1 MAESRDKAELSP
13 DTPADGAPSSRAVRR
28 QMRDF
33 LRTHEQRRRQLP
45 RALLV
50 GVLAGLVAV
59 GFQWSLEAAS
69 HARDLVLEHAHDVG
83 WYGIFAVMAFSAA
96 GVSLALLLVRR
107 VEPDASGSG
116 IPHVKAALYHLRAFN
131 WTSVL
136 PVKFIGGVSGIGAGL
151 ALGREGPTIQMG
163 AAIGQMVS
171 RWFPSTPRE
180 RQTLIAAGSG
190 AGLSAAFN
198 APLAGLV
205 FVLEEVQKDFAPA
218 VFTVT
223 LIASVTADVTARS
236 LYGHLPVFHVG
247 SYPIPSLASL
257 PFFFLLGALAG
268 LVGIAFNRALIAS
281 LDFFKKIK
289 DWPFWVTGSLVG
301 ILLATVGWFFPGTL
315 AGGHGLVEATLA
327 GELPL
332 ELLVGFFLLRFA
344 LTMVSYGTGAPGGI
358 FAPMLVLGA
367 ALGMITGDLAS
378 SSFPG
383 AGSHPGTFAVVGM
396 AAIFAA
402 VVRAPLTAIVLM
414 VEMTGDYSLVLPLLV
429 AVLTAGGLAD
439 YLNDKPIYEVLL
451 RRDLDRWQEKPQ
463 LAETLLLELT
473 IAPGAPFE
481 GKKVRELGLPPGCI
495 LITVQRGVTAEVP
508 TAEFALQ
515 VGDRVTVVVAPQAA
529 EAVPLL
535 HLGVAGD
542 GS

>member
-1 MAESRDKAELSP
+1 MADSP
-13 DTPADGAPSSRAVRR
+13 ETTEPDAQGASAPSSRAVRR

-33 LRTHEQRRRQLP
+33 VRTHEQRRRQLP
-45 RALLV
+45 RALLI

-59 GFQWSLEAAS
+59 GFQWSLQGAS
-69 HARDLVLEHAHDVG
+69 HARHFVTEHAHDFG
-83 WYGIFAVMAFSAA
+83 WLGIFAGMAFSAI
-96 GVSLALLLVRR
+96 GVSIALFLVRR
-107 VEPDASGSG
+107 EPDAAGSG
-116 IPHVKAALYHLRAFN
+116 IPHVKAVLYHLRAFH
-131 WTSVL
+131 WTRIL
-136 PVKFIGGVSGIGAGL
+136 PVKFFGGVSGIGAGL

-171 RWFPSTPRE
+171 RWFPCTPRE

-205 FVLEEVQKDFAPA
+205 FVLEEVQRDFAPA

-223 LIASVTADVTARS
+223 LIASVTADVIARS

-247 SYPIPSLASL
+247 SYPIPPLASL
-257 PFFFLLGALAG
+257 PFFFLLGGLAG
-268 LVGIAFNRALIAS
+268 LVGIAFNRTIVAS
-281 LDFFKKIK
+281 IDLFRRIQH
-289 DWPFWVTGSLVG
+289 WPFWVTGSLVG
-301 ILLATVGWFFPGTL
+301 AMLGLVGWFWPGTL
-315 AGGHGLVEATLA
+315 AGGHLLVEDTLA
-327 GELPL
+327 GALPL
-332 ELLVGFFLLRFA
+332 EMLVGFFVLRFA
-344 LTMVSYGTGAPGGI
+344 LTMVSYGSGAPGGI

-367 ALGMITGDLAS
+367 ALGMIIGDLS
-378 SSFPG
+378 SAGFPE
-383 AGSHPGTFAVVGM
+383 AVTHPKTFAVVGM
-396 AAIFAA
+396 AAVFAA

-451 RRDLDRWQEKPQ
+451 RRDLERWQEKPE

-473 IAPGAPFE
+473 VAPGAPFE

-495 LITVQRGVTAEVP
+495 LITVERGVVAEVP
-508 TAEFALQ
+508 TAEFALRA
-515 VGDRVTVVVAPQAA
+515 GDRMTVVVAPQAA
-529 EAVPLL
+529 EGVPLL
-535 HLGVAGD
+535 HLGVEPEA
-542 GS
+542 

>member
-1 MAESRDKAELSP
+1 MADSPERDEPDEVSSP
-13 DTPADGAPSSRAVRR
+13 GPSPRAARR
-28 QMRDF
+28 QVRDF

-59 GFQWSLEAAS
+59 GFQWSLEAGS
-69 HARDLVLEHAHDVG
+69 HARDIVFEYARDFG
-83 WYGIFAVMAFSAA
+83 WQGIFLAMAFSAV
-96 GVSLALLLVRR
+96 GVSFALLLVRR

-116 IPHVKAALYHLRAFN
+116 IPHVKAVLYHLREFH
-131 WTSVL
+131 WSRIL
-136 PVKFIGGVSGIGAGL
+136 GVKFVGGVSGIGAGL

-163 AAIGQMVS
+163 AAIGRMVS
-171 RWFPSTPRE
+171 GWFKSTPRE
-180 RQTLIAAGSG
+180 AQTLIAAGSG

-247 SYPIPSLASL
+247 SYPIPTLGSL

-268 LVGIAFNRALIAS
+268 LIGIAFNRALVAS
-281 LDFFKKIK
+281 LDLFKRIRS
-289 DWPFWVTGSLVG
+289 WPLWVTGSLVG
-301 ILLATVGWFFPGTL
+301 VGLAVVGWFFPGTL
-315 AGGHGLVEATLA
+315 AGGHRLVEDTLA
-327 GELPL
+327 GELAL
-332 ELLVGFFLLRFA
+332 EVLVGFFLLRFA

-367 ALGMITGDLAS
+367 ALGMITGDLS
-378 SSFPG
+378 SAGFPDWV
-383 AGSHPGTFAVVGM
+383 SHPRTFAVVGM

-439 YLNDKPIYEVLL
+439 YLGDKPIYEVLL
-451 RRDLDRWQEKPQ
+451 RRDLARWQEKPQ

-481 GKKVRELGLPPGCI
+481 GKRVRELGLPPGCI

-508 TAEFALQ
+508 TAEFELRA
-515 VGDRVTVVVAPQAA
+515 GDRVTVVVAPQAA

-535 HLGVAGD
+535 HIGVAGD

>member
-1 MAESRDKAELSP
+1 MAERPETAEP
-13 DTPADGAPSSRAVRR
+13 DSAKESAPSSRAVRR
-28 QMRDF
+28 QMRDYV
-33 LRTHEQRRRQLP
+33 RTHEQRRRQLP

-59 GFQWSLEAAS
+59 GFQWSLEGAS
-69 HARDLVLEHAHDVG
+69 HLRDWVIERSHEMG
-83 WYGIFAVMAFSAA
+83 WPGIFLVMAFSAV
-96 GVSLALLLVRR
+96 GVSLALLMVRR
-107 VEPDASGSG
+107 IEPDASGSG
-116 IPHVKAALYHLRAFN
+116 IPHVKAVLYHLRAFQ
-131 WTSVL
+131 WTRVL
-136 PVKFIGGVSGIGAGL
+136 PVKFVGGVSGIGAGL

-171 RWFPSTPRE
+171 RWFPCTPRE

-257 PFFFLLGALAG
+257 PLFFLLGTLAG
-268 LVGIAFNRALIAS
+268 LIGVVFNRALVAS
-281 LDFFKKIK
+281 LELFARIK
-289 DWPFWVTGSLVG
+289 EWPFWATGGLMG
-301 ILLATVGWFFPGTL
+301 ILLALVGWFWPGTL
-315 AGGHGLVEATLA
+315 AGGHRLVEATLA
-327 GELPL
+327 GELALPML
-332 ELLVGFFLLRFA
+332 TGFFLLRFA
-344 LTMVSYGTGAPGGI
+344 LTMLSYGTGVPGGI

-367 ALGMITGDLAS
+367 ALGMITGDLAAAG
-378 SSFPG
+378 FPD
-383 AGSHPGTFAVVGM
+383 AVSHAKPFAVVGM
-396 AAIFAA
+396 AAVFAA

-451 RRDLDRWQEKPQ
+451 RRDLKRWQEKPE
-463 LAETLLLELT
+463 LSETLLLELT
-473 IAPGAPFE
+473 IAPGAEFE

-495 LITVQRGVTAEVP
+495 LITVQRGVVAEVP
-508 TAEFALQ
+508 TAEFVLAA
-515 VGDRVTVVVAPQAA
+515 GDRVTVVVAPQAA

-535 HLGVAGD
+535 HKGVEAEV
-542 GS
+542 

>member
-1 MAESRDKAELSP
+1 MAESPDKAEP
-13 DTPADGAPSSRAVRR
+13 DAESESGPSSRAVRR

-69 HARDLVLEHAHDVG
+69 HGRDLVFDHAREFG
-83 WYGIFAVMAFSAA
+83 WYGIFGAMAFSAV
-96 GVSLALLLVRR
+96 GVWVALFLVRR

-116 IPHVKAALYHLRAFN
+116 IPHVKAVLYHLREFK
-131 WTSVL
+131 WKTVL
-136 PVKFIGGVSGIGAGL
+136 PVKFVGGVSGIGAGL

-171 RWFPSTPRE
+171 RWFPCTPRE

-268 LVGIAFNRALIAS
+268 LVGVAFNRALIAT
-281 LDFFKKIK
+281 LDLFRRIK
-289 DWPFWVTGSLVG
+289 SWPLWVTCSIMGV
-301 ILLATVGWFFPGTL
+301 LLGLVGWFFPGTL
-315 AGGHGLVEATLA
+315 AGGHELVEATLA
-327 GELPL
+327 GELRL
-332 ELLVGFFLLRFA
+332 EVLVGFFLLRFA

-367 ALGMITGDLAS
+367 ALGMITGDLS
-378 SSFPG
+378 SASFPE
-383 AGSHPGTFAVVGM
+383 AVSHSKTFAVVGM
-396 AAIFAA
+396 AALFAA

-439 YLNDKPIYEVLL
+439 YLNDKPIYEILL
-451 RRDLDRWQEKPQ
+451 RRDLERWQEKPQ
-463 LAETLLLELT
+463 LAETLLLELN

-508 TAEFALQ
+508 TAEFVLQ
-515 VGDRVTVVVAPQAA
+515 AGDRITVVVAPQAA

-535 HLGVAGD
+535 HIGVEGD

>member
-1 MAESRDKAELSP
+1 MAESP
-13 DTPADGAPSSRAVRR
+13 DRAAPDAKTEAGPSSRAVRR

-59 GFQWSLEAAS
+59 GFQWSLEAAN
-69 HARDLVLEHAHDVG
+69 HARHFVFDHARGYG
-83 WYGIFAVMAFSAA
+83 WYGIFAAMAFSAV
-96 GVSLALLLVRR
+96 GVSLALFLVRR
-107 VEPDASGSG
+107 VEPDAAGSG
-116 IPHVKAALYHLRAFN
+116 IPHVKAVLYHLRAFK

-136 PVKFIGGVSGIGAGL
+136 PVKFFGGVSGIGAGL

-171 RWFPSTPRE
+171 RWFPCTPRE

-257 PFFFLLGALAG
+257 PFFFLLGGLAG
-268 LVGIAFNRALIAS
+268 LVGIAFNRTLVAS
-281 LDFFKKIK
+281 LDLFKKIK

-301 ILLATVGWFFPGTL
+301 AGLAVVGWFFPGTL
-315 AGGHGLVEATLA
+315 AGGHRLVEQTLDGA
-327 GELPL
+327 LPL
-332 ELLVGFFLLRFA
+332 EMLVGFFLLRFV
-344 LTMVSYGTGAPGGI
+344 LTMMSYGTGAPGGI

-367 ALGMITGDLAS
+367 ALGMITGDLS
-378 SSFPG
+378 SAGFPE
-383 AGSHPGTFAVVGM
+383 AVSHPRTFAVVGM

-451 RRDLDRWQEKPQ
+451 RRDLERWQEKPQ

-508 TAEFALQ
+508 TADFALQ
-515 VGDRVTVVVAPQAA
+515 AGDRVTVVVAPQAA

-535 HLGVAGD
+535 HIGVAGD